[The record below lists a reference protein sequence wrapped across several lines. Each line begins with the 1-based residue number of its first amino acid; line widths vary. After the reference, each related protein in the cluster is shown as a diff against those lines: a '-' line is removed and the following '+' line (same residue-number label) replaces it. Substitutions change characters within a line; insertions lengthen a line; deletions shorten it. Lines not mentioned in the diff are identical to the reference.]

1 MYLHFN
7 ELSSLECSENGN
19 GLLNTLGSLRIAF
32 FILNPWFF
40 PIKYQSANK
49 IITISFNYKIT
60 RLLMVMLQVKRF

>member
-7 ELSSLECSENGN
+7 ELSSLERSENGKS
-19 GLLNTLGSLRIAF
+19 LLNNLGSLRTAI
-32 FILNPWFF
+32 FILSPLF

-49 IITISFNYKIT
+49 IIIISFNYKIT

>member
-19 GLLNTLGSLRIAF
+19 SLLNNLGSLRIAI
-32 FILNPWFF
+32 FIKSPFSS
-40 PIKYQSANK
+40 IKYQSPNK

>member
-7 ELSSLECSENGN
+7 ELSSLGCSENRN
-19 GLLNTLGSLRIAF
+19 SLLNNLGSLRIAI
-32 FILNPWFF
+32 FILSPSF

-49 IITISFNYKIT
+49 IIISTLNYKIT